1 MQTISPKFNIYLGP
15 CYVPG
20 TLLGTQGFSVSVI
33 KHTEDYSKS
42 EFTIQWLHTLPLFS
56 FIQKPKKG
64 CSMGT
69 HNAHKFLF
77 KKCTFLRKAIKT
89 ENSL

>member
-33 KHTEDYSKS
+33 KHTKDYSKS
-42 EFTIQWLHTLPLFS
+42 EFTIQWLYTLPS
-56 FIQKPKKG
+56 FI
-64 CSMGT
+64 
-69 HNAHKFLF
+69 
-77 KKCTFLRKAIKT
+77 
-89 ENSL
+89 